1 MNEFPLHPYT
11 KGFLGSFS
19 NRWLVPISGMS
30 PSLIDLPDGC
40 RFHPRCKYAT
50 VGRLILRLIKPT
62 SGRVLFDS
70 IDPFSLKKRELQ
82 KIRPM
87 MQMIF
92 QDPDSSLDPR
102 MKIVTR
108 IAEPFKVRG
117 ATSKDERSQKI
128 NQGSGTG

>member
-92 QDPDSSLDPR
+92 QDPDSSLDP
-102 MKIVTR
+102 
-108 IAEPFKVRG
+108 
-117 ATSKDERSQKI
+117 
-128 NQGSGTG
+128 